1 MSTSPDQPFL
11 DALGHAMNVLHDL
24 YGAAAVYAIG
34 EDAPELTDELV
45 EKLWALFGTT
55 VGLLAY
61 VHDNTPRGIVQLS
74 FKRLPDDET
83 FRGER
88 ERLLEHLRRQTEGEE
103 A

>member
-1 MSTSPDQPFL
+1 MSPDQPFL
-11 DALGHAMNVLHDL
+11 DALDRVIDVLHDL
-24 YGAAAVYAIG
+24 YGAAGVYAIG
-34 EDAPELTDELV
+34 EDAPELTGELI

-61 VHDNTPRGIVQLS
+61 VHDDTPREIVELS

-83 FRGER
+83 FRAQR
-88 ERLLEHLRRQTEGEE
+88 ERLLEHLRRHAEGEE